1 MGRPHQLK
9 RRDAAAWGREV
20 KEVGPS
26 VINTL
31 FEITFKWSLAH
42 MSMRYEE
49 GLAWMSGVS
58 GI

>member
-1 MGRPHQLK
+1 MEK
-9 RRDAAAWGREV
+9 INAWGREV

-26 VINTL
+26 VIDTL